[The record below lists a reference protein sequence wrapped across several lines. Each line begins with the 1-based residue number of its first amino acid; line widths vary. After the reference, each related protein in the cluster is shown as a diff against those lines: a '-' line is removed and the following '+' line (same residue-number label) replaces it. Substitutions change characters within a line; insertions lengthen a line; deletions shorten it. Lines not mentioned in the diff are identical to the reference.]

1 MNNEPWTIKFSALD
15 KRVKAFTLGY
25 RQNIAILGGDK
36 EETSYLLD
44 NYLSRNKSDELTYL
58 YTSSAYAGKK
68 EFFKAIAFSLLSD
81 YTCKSESLDNLI
93 NCASP
98 VLVSTTN
105 FIKDCLKKENISFLD
120 VLETINKFINESNR
134 NCVLIIE
141 EFLNLAGIFKNFY
154 QVFSKFII
162 IQRNC
167 MVVLTASNSRD
178 AEKILSGELNLLFG
192 NFEKV
197 FLNENASLA
206 NYFYFKKLLH
216 PLTPSPLFLSFF
228 VNIFGANIIY
238 YDLIVQTIK
247 DNYQAKDEE
256 ASIIEIIK
264 KTFYS
269 KETYLFQKFIKKIDL
284 IKFYFKDSVPVLK
297 LLFALGQG
305 YLRKKKLTSLGI
317 YNSKD
322 LNNRLQKLL
331 DLNYIENLGNIY
343 KIRDPLFSFWLTS
356 VFKLYFS
363 PPVLNPQHKQAL
375 LKEELKEK
383 FTLFKEEF
391 TKDKLKKVMQLFSSF
406 KDDTLRLGKNKYQLP
421 TVENAKVI
429 SYPTRDF
436 HLLIGEG
443 KEIVFAGIKEKN
455 VEDNDI
461 FDFIEKGSNIKG
473 KKVKKIFVSLDTL
486 PPTARLIAKN
496 NKLTIWDI
504 DEINRLLTVYNK
516 PIVSS
521 EMETNKQ

>member
-1 MNNEPWTIKFSALD
+1 MNNQPWTIKLSSLD

-36 EETSYLLD
+36 EETSYLLS
-44 NYLSRNKSDELTYL
+44 NYLQQNKSDELTYI
-58 YTSSAYAGKK
+58 YASSAYVGKK

-93 NCASP
+93 NYASP

-105 FIKDCLKKENISFLD
+105 FIKDCLKKENINFID
-120 VLETINKFINESNR
+120 VLETINKFIDESNR
-134 NCVLIIE
+134 SCILIIE
-141 EFLNLAGIFKNFY
+141 EFLNLANTFKNFY
-154 QVFSKFII
+154 QDFSKFII

-167 MVVLTASNSRD
+167 MVVLTTPNSHD
-178 AEKILSGELNLLFG
+178 AVKILSGELNLLFG
-192 NFEKV
+192 NFEKI
-197 FLNENASLA
+197 FLDENASLT
-206 NYFYFKKLLH
+206 NYFYFKNSLL

-238 YDLIVQTIK
+238 YDLIAQTIK
-247 DNYQAKDEE
+247 KNYQSENEE
-256 ASIIEIIK
+256 GSIIEIIK
-264 KTFYS
+264 KTFHS
-269 KETYLFQKFIKKIDL
+269 RETYFFQKFIKKIDL
-284 IKFYFKDSVPVLK
+284 LKFYFKDSISILK

-305 YLRKKKLTSLGI
+305 YLRKKELTSLSI

-322 LNNRLQKLL
+322 LTSRLQKLL
-331 DLNYIENLGNIY
+331 DLNYVENLGNIY

-356 VFKLYFS
+356 VFKSYFS
-363 PPVLNPQHKQAL
+363 PPILNPQQKQTL
-375 LKEELKEK
+375 LEQEFKEK
-383 FTLFKEEF
+383 IALFKEEF
-391 TKDKLKKVMQLFSSF
+391 AKDKLKKVMQLFSSF
-406 KDDTLRLGKNKYQLP
+406 KNDTLSFGKNKYQLP
-421 TVENAKVI
+421 TIENPKVI
-429 SYPTRDF
+429 SYPTRNF

-473 KKVKKIFVSLDTL
+473 KKVKKIFVSLDNL

-504 DEINRLLTVYNK
+504 NEINRLLTVYNK

-521 EMETNKQ
+521 AIETK

>member
-1 MNNEPWTIKFSALD
+1 MINEPWMIKLSALD

-25 RQNIAILGGDK
+25 RQNIALLGGDT
-36 EETSYLLD
+36 EEISYLLS
-44 NYLSRNKSDELTYL
+44 NYLQRNTSDELTYL
-58 YTSSAYAGKK
+58 YASSAYAGKK

-81 YTCKSESLDNLI
+81 YTRKSESLDNLI
-93 NCASP
+93 NYASP

-141 EFLNLAGIFKNFY
+141 EFLNLAEMFKDFY
-154 QVFSKFII
+154 QDFSKFII

-167 MVVLTASNSRD
+167 MIVLTTSNSRD
-178 AEKILSGELNLLFG
+178 AEKVLSGELNLLFG

-206 NYFYFKKLLH
+206 NYFYFKGLLE
-216 PLTPSPLFLSFF
+216 PLSPSPLFLSFF
-228 VNIFGANIIY
+228 VNMLGTNIVY
-238 YDLIVQTIK
+238 YDLMAETIK
-247 DNYQAKDEE
+247 ERYQGEDEE
-256 ASIIEIIK
+256 ASAVAIVEE
-264 KTFYS
+264 TLYS
-269 KETYLFQKFIKKIDL
+269 RETYLFQKFIKKIDL
-284 IKFYFKDSVPVLK
+284 IKFYFKDSILTLK
-297 LLFALGQG
+297 LLFALSQG
-305 YLRKKKLTSLGI
+305 YLRKGELVSLGI

-322 LNNRLQKLL
+322 LTSRLQKLL
-331 DLNYIENLGNIY
+331 DLNYVESLGNIY

-363 PPVLNPQHKQAL
+363 PPVLNPRQKQAL
-375 LKEELKEK
+375 LKRGLEEKLA
-383 FTLFKEEF
+383 LFKEEF
-391 TKDKLKKVMQLFSSF
+391 AKDKLKKVMQLFSSF
-406 KDDTLRLGKNKYQLP
+406 KNDTLRLGKNRYQLP

-436 HLLIGEG
+436 HLLIGDG

-473 KKVKKIFVSLDTL
+473 KRVKKIFVSLDNL

-504 DEINRLLTVYNK
+504 DEVNRLLTVYNK

-521 EMETNKQ
+521 EVRTE

>member
-1 MNNEPWTIKFSALD
+1 MNSEPWMIKLSALD

-36 EETSYLLD
+36 EETSYLLN
-44 NYLSRNKSDELTYL
+44 NYLTRNSSDELTYL
-58 YTSSAYAGKK
+58 YTSSAYAGGK

-93 NCASP
+93 NYASP
-98 VLVSTTN
+98 VLISTTN

-120 VLETINKFINESNR
+120 VLEAINKFINESNR

-141 EFLNLAGIFKNFY
+141 EFLSLAGIFNNFY
-154 QVFSKFII
+154 QDFSKFII

-167 MVVLTASNSRD
+167 MVVLTTSNSRD
-178 AEKILSGELNLLFG
+178 AEKVLSGELNLLFG

-197 FLNENASLA
+197 FLDENASLA
-206 NYFYFKKLLH
+206 NYFYFKNLLA

-228 VNIFGANIIY
+228 VNIFGANITY
-238 YDLIVQTIK
+238 YDLMAQTIK
-247 DNYQAKDEE
+247 NNYQSEDEE
-256 ASIIEIIK
+256 GSIIAIVK
-264 KTFYS
+264 KTFYLR
-269 KETYLFQKFIKKIDL
+269 ETYLFQKFIKKIDL
-284 IKFYFKDSVPVLK
+284 IKFYFKDSITILK

-305 YLRKKKLTSLGI
+305 YLRKSELVSLGI

-322 LNNRLQKLL
+322 LTNRLQKLL
-331 DLNYIENLGNIY
+331 DLNYIESLGNIY
-343 KIRDPLFSFWLTS
+343 KIRDSLFSFWLTS
-356 VFKLYFS
+356 VFKSYFS
-363 PPVLNPQHKQAL
+363 PPVLNPQQKQTL
-375 LKEELKEK
+375 LERDLREK
-383 FTLFKEEF
+383 FILFKEEF
-391 TKDKLKKVMQLFSSF
+391 SKDKLKKIMQLFSSF
-406 KDDTLRLGKNKYQLP
+406 KNDSLRLGKNKYQLP
-421 TVENAKVI
+421 TIENAKVI

-455 VEDNDI
+455 VEDKDI

-473 KKVKKIFVSLDTL
+473 KKVKKIFVSLDNL

-504 DEINRLLTVYNK
+504 NEINRLLTVYNK

-521 EMETNKQ
+521 GIEIK

>member
-1 MNNEPWTIKFSALD
+1 MSSEPWTIKLSALD

-25 RQNIAILGGDK
+25 RQNIALLGGDK
-36 EETSYLLD
+36 EEITYLLS
-44 NYLSRNKSDELTYL
+44 NYLQRNKSDELTYL
-58 YTSSAYAGKK
+58 YASSAYAGKK

-81 YTCKSESLDNLI
+81 YTRKSESLDSLI
-93 NCASP
+93 NYASP
-98 VLVSTTN
+98 VLASTTN

-120 VLETINKFINESNR
+120 ILETINKFINESNR

-141 EFLNLAGIFKNFY
+141 EFLNLAEMFKDFY
-154 QVFSKFII
+154 QDFSKFII

-167 MVVLTASNSRD
+167 MTVLTTSNSRD
-178 AEKILSGELNLLFG
+178 AEKVLSGELNLLFG

-197 FLNENASLA
+197 FLSENASLA
-206 NYFYFKKLLH
+206 NYFYFKNLLE
-216 PLTPSPLFLSFF
+216 PLSPSPLFLSFF
-228 VNIFGANIIY
+228 VNILGSNIVY
-238 YDLIVQTIK
+238 YNLMAQTIK
-247 DNYQAKDEE
+247 KSYQGTDEK
-256 ASIIEIIK
+256 ASLITIVE
-264 KTFYS
+264 KTLHLR
-269 KETYLFQKFIKKIDL
+269 ETYLFQKFIKKIDL
-284 IKFYFKDSVPVLK
+284 IKFYFKDSILTLK
-297 LLFALGQG
+297 LLFALSHG
-305 YLRKKKLTSLGI
+305 YLRKGELVSLGI

-331 DLNYIENLGNIY
+331 DLNYIESLGNIY
-343 KIRDPLFSFWLTS
+343 KIRDSLFSFWLTS

-363 PPVLNPQHKQAL
+363 PPVFNPQQKQAL
-375 LKEELKEK
+375 FKKGLEEKLA
-383 FTLFKEEF
+383 LFKEEF
-391 TKDKLKKVMQLFSSF
+391 AKDKLKKVMQLFSSF
-406 KDDTLRLGKNKYQLP
+406 KNDTLCLGKNRYQLP

-436 HLLIGEG
+436 HLIIGEG

-473 KKVKKIFVSLDTL
+473 KRVKKIFVSLDNL

-504 DEINRLLTVYNK
+504 NEVNRLLTVYNK

-521 EMETNKQ
+521 EVVAE